1 MAAKLI
7 KVMRQRMGVTLSWRL
22 LRELSS
28 RSRDTN
34 CAGPAYGV
42 EVALDACPATRQVT
56 AAAGQA
62 AYPPATL
69 PESARPLEFRVYSS
83 FGDTV
88 TAASPLGSVV
98 AGGYSPMSTQGNKPD
113 DKSIDLA
120 EVAGLLAD
128 PVRRRS
134 WLLAK
139 ALASHPLDQALELAR
154 SAEAFI
160 TGSPGATTSGPL
172 LDQFAPEAQ
181 ARKDAKR
188 VSRPVALTLAAEQRE
203 QLLERL
209 AQGARNAEL
218 ASDFGLSTRQVQGI
232 RMGSAREIA
241 RRRDRGKV

>member
-1 MAAKLI
+1 
-7 KVMRQRMGVTLSWRL
+7 
-22 LRELSS
+22 
-28 RSRDTN
+28 
-34 CAGPAYGV
+34 
-42 EVALDACPATRQVT
+42 
-56 AAAGQA
+56 
-62 AYPPATL
+62 
-69 PESARPLEFRVYSS
+69 
-83 FGDTV
+83 
-88 TAASPLGSVV
+88 
-98 AGGYSPMSTQGNKPD
+98 MSTEGNKPD

-218 ASDFGLSTRQVQGI
+218 ASDFGLHRP
-232 RMGSAREIA
+232 R
-241 RRRDRGKV
+241 

>member
-1 MAAKLI
+1 MAAKLM
-7 KVMRQRMGVTLSWRL
+7 KVMGQRMGITLSWRL

-34 CAGPAYGV
+34 CVGPAYGA
-42 EVALDACPATRQVT
+42 EAALGACPATRQVS

-62 AYPPATL
+62 AYPPVTL
-69 PESARPLEFRVYSS
+69 SEPARPLEFRVYSS

-88 TAASPLGSVV
+88 TAASSHGSVV
-98 AGGYSPMSTQGNKPD
+98 ARGYSPMSTEDDKPD
-113 DKSIDLA
+113 DRSIDLA

-160 TGSPGATTSGPL
+160 TGSPGAATSGPL
-172 LDQFAPEAQ
+172 LE
-181 ARKDAKR
+181 DAKR

-218 ASDFGLSTRQVQGI
+218 ARDFGLSIRQVQGI

-241 RRRDRGKV
+241 RRRDRGKG